1 MPLSHIESTGTKVE
15 KAFSVLKKQ
24 LTVWEMITLIGLLS
38 EEASKA
44 TSDDFVEQL

>member
-1 MPLSHIESTGTKVE
+1 MPLPHKESNETKVE
-15 KAFSVLKKQ
+15 KAFGVLKKQ
-24 LTVWEMITLIGLLS
+24 LTVWEMISLIGLLS